1 MKISVSQLKSF
12 KACRRAWWL
21 KYVEGVEPVK
31 KADALEI
38 GTNYH
43 AKLEALYN
51 DEDIPQNEYTK
62 ESAMAWSYIRYIY
75 PKIHIVKPEE
85 WLEKELSSGD
95 FLIGKID
102 GWDRDG
108 CVVEHKT
115 TSRDIGP
122 EYEYNLQWDE
132 QVLAYMYLTDRRL
145 IHYTVCKKPTIR
157 QKKNETD
164 EEFYYRMLEW
174 YEEDTDSKIRT
185 FDVIRTDDEVNAWA
199 AELIRMLPEI
209 KGCQNCYK
217 NTAHCMAF
225 GRMCE
230 YQSIC
235 LNYDPNQD
243 YIDFQKRED

>member
-1 MKISVSQLKSF
+1 MKISVSQLKAF

-43 AKLEALYN
+43 AYLESLYRG
-51 DEDIPQNEYTK
+51 EDIPHEHTK
-62 ESAMAWSYIRYIY
+62 ENAMAWAYINHLYE
-75 PKIHIVKPEE
+75 KVHISKPEE
-85 WLEKELSSGD
+85 WLEKELTSQDS
-95 FLIGKID
+95 LIGKID
-102 GWDRDG
+102 GWGTDG
-108 CVVEHKT
+108 YVVEHKT

-132 QVLAYMYLTDRRL
+132 QVLAYMYLTDTRL

-164 EEFYYRMLEW
+164 EEFYYRMLYW

-199 AELIRMLPEI
+199 DELIRMLPEI
-209 KGCQNCYK
+209 KECKNCYK

>member
-1 MKISVSQLKSF
+1 MKISVSQLKAF

-43 AKLEALYN
+43 AYLESLYRG
-51 DEDIPQNEYTK
+51 EDIPHEHTK
-62 ESAMAWSYIRYIY
+62 ENAMVWAYINHLYA
-75 PKIHIVKPEE
+75 KVHISKPEE
-85 WLEKELSSGD
+85 WLEKELTPQD

-102 GWDRDG
+102 GWGTDG

-132 QVLAYMYLTDRRL
+132 QVLAYMYLTDTRL

-157 QKKNETD
+157 QKKNETN
-164 EEFYYRMLEW
+164 EEFYQRMVAW

-209 KGCQNCYK
+209 KECQNCYK